1 MPNKGLPAAW
11 SVAALLMLALAVVST
26 IVGPPRTPSLD
37 AIIRAS
43 LATPHERPSLS

>member
-1 MPNKGLPAAW
+1 MMNKGLPAAW
-11 SVAALLMLALAVVST
+11 IVAALLMLALAIVST
-26 IVGPPRTPSLD
+26 IVGPPKALSLD